1 MQKDEQQQTLARAF
15 AEFNAHSLA
24 LHQSYEG
31 LQRKLGEMAE
41 ALRASR
47 AAEHRGQQENVL
59 LTERLS
65 GLLEGLPAAVVEV
78 GRDDRVIA
86 ANAMA
91 HTLFG
96 EQLTSCKWSEVVR
109 TSQIDLSRDALFRKH
124 ERSYS
129 IAQTPN
135 RHAGS
140 IFVFSDVTESE
151 AIREQEQRQSRLAML
166 GEMAARVAHQI
177 RTPLATAM
185 LYATNATSGSNSRER
200 IVARLRELESMVDD
214 MLLFARGTPPA
225 DESLNSHELLDCV
238 VEDARVLLPP
248 HIQLTLKAGT
258 GGFALRGDRRALLGA
273 LHTLVANAAQ
283 HCDAAA
289 GVIELSDSLDD
300 EGKLRLRVRDN
311 GCGIDAQLRQ
321 QIFEPFFTTRPDGTG
336 LGLAVVRSVAQAH
349 QGMVVCESDSA
360 GATFSIVLPLDLT
373 ASSPEHFSYLGYAH
387 A

>member
-1 MQKDEQQQTLARAF
+1 MQKDEQQQTLARAS

-200 IVARLRELESMVDD
+200 IVARLRELASMVDD
-214 MLLFARGTPPA
+214 MLLFARGKTPA
-225 DESLNSHELLDCV
+225 AERQNSHN
-238 VEDARVLLPP
+238 
-248 HIQLTLKAGT
+248 
-258 GGFALRGDRRALLGA
+258 
-273 LHTLVANAAQ
+273 LVANAAQ

-360 GATFSIVLPLDLT
+360 GATVSIVLPLDLT